1 MYIIIYTADDRK
13 ADSYVQMWYAE
24 VKDYTFETNGCSAE
38 CSHYTQVNV

>member
-1 MYIIIYTADDRK
+1 MYIYTADDRK

-24 VKDYTFETNGCSAE
+24 VKDFTFETNGCSAE